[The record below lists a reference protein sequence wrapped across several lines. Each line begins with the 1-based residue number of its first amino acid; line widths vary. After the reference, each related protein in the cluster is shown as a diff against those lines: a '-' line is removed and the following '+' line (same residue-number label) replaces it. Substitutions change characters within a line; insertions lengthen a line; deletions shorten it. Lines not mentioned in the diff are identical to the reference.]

1 MYIAANLA
9 GSPSGSNDGDEIVT
23 TTVSGDMSG
32 GGVITVD
39 VTGTNVSC
47 FGGNNGSATAT
58 PSGGGGPPFSYSWSN
73 GGSTATINNLTAGT
87 YMVTVT
93 NTSGGMGTG
102 SVTITQPASAV
113 AVSVINSSNITC
125 ANPTGSATA
134 SASGGTPGYT
144 YNWSSGATGAT
155 VSLPAGTW
163 TVTATDNNGC
173 TATDNVTIT
182 SNTTPPVAVAGPP
195 NPSITCANPTTTLSG
210 AGSST
215 GANISYL
222 WTGPGI
228 VSGATTLTPVVN
240 QGGLYILTVTDTD
253 NGCTESDNVTVTANT
268 TPPTANAGA
277 NMTLT
282 CTTTQVTL
290 NGSGSSSGANFTYL
304 WTGPGIVS
312 GANTLMPIVNAAGT
326 YTLTVT
332 NTSNGCTSSDQA
344 VVTANTTA
352 PTSNAGA
359 NMTLTCPT
367 TQVTL
372 NGSGSSSGAGF
383 TYLWT
388 TTNGNIVSGANT
400 NMAVVDAPGTYTLTV
415 TNTTNG
421 CTASDQADVLQNI
434 VAPTSNAGADM
445 TLTCITTQVTLN
457 GSGSSSGANFT
468 YLWTTSNGHI
478 VSGANSNMAVVDDP
492 GTYCLQVTNT
502 ANGCTATDCATV
514 AENVTAPIANVASPS
529 QLTCTTTQ
537 VTLNGSASS
546 GSNLSFLWTTTNGN
560 IVSGANTN
568 MAVVNAAGNYTLTV
582 TSGTNGCT
590 DAETVA
596 VTSNTT
602 PPNADAGPGMALN
615 CNVSSVVLN
624 GSGSSQGGNFTYLW
638 SGPGIVS
645 GGNTTNPTVNQA
657 GNYVILVTNTTTGC
671 TANDNT
677 TVTLT
682 PAPTVSI
689 PVVTHVTCNGS
700 NNGSA
705 TASGSSGGGSYAY
718 LWSNGANTAQASN
731 LAAGTYTVTLTDAD
745 GCTATASVSITQP
758 AVLLANASV
767 TNETVPGANDGSATA
782 NPTGGTPAYNYLWS
796 TGATTQTITGL
807 APGNYSVTVTDA
819 NGCTKSESVSV
830 QSSVCTGFGVS
841 IVFTNPSCNNG
852 SNGSATAS
860 PSGGTAPF
868 TFAWSNGATTA
879 TTSNLAAGTFTV
891 TVSDENGCQITGN
904 VTLTEPP
911 ALTSSVAQQSNVLC
925 NGDSTGTA
933 TIAAAGGTAGYNFAW
948 SNSASGA
955 TQNNLPAG
963 AYTIT
968 TTDANGCTT
977 TISVNI
983 TQPAALAGI
992 LTSANE
998 TSVGANNGTASVAT
1012 SGGVAPYSYMWSNG
1026 ASTSNITNL
1035 SPGQYCVSVTDAN
1048 GCVFTGCATV
1058 QAFNCGPISATV
1070 GGENITCFGA
1080 ADGQATVVTN
1090 GFTNPVYLWSN
1101 SSTGATIGSLLAG
1114 TYSVTVSDDFNCTA
1128 SASIEITQPAAL
1140 AVQLLEVQHLEC
1152 PGQTN
1157 GLVRVNGT
1165 GGTPG

>member
-1 MYIAANLA
+1 
-9 GSPSGSNDGDEIVT
+9 
-23 TTVSGDMSG
+23 
-32 GGVITVD
+32 
-39 VTGTNVSC
+39 
-47 FGGNNGSATAT
+47 
-58 PSGGGGPPFSYSWSN
+58 
-73 GGSTATINNLTAGT
+73 
-87 YMVTVT
+87 
-93 NTSGGMGTG
+93 
-102 SVTITQPASAV
+102 
-113 AVSVINSSNITC
+113 
-125 ANPTGSATA
+125 
-134 SASGGTPGYT
+134 
-144 YNWSSGATGAT
+144 
-155 VSLPAGTW
+155 
-163 TVTATDNNGC
+163 
-173 TATDNVTIT
+173 
-182 SNTTPPVAVAGPP
+182 PPVAVAGPP

-537 VTLNGSASS
+537 DTLNGSASS

-560 IVSGANTN
+560 IVSGA
-568 MAVVNAAGNYTLTV
+568 
-582 TSGTNGCT
+582 
-590 DAETVA
+590 
-596 VTSNTT
+596 
-602 PPNADAGPGMALN
+602 
-615 CNVSSVVLN
+615 
-624 GSGSSQGGNFTYLW
+624 
-638 SGPGIVS
+638 
-645 GGNTTNPTVNQA
+645 
-657 GNYVILVTNTTTGC
+657 
-671 TANDNT
+671 
-677 TVTLT
+677 
-682 PAPTVSI
+682 
-689 PVVTHVTCNGS
+689 
-700 NNGSA
+700 
-705 TASGSSGGGSYAY
+705 
-718 LWSNGANTAQASN
+718 
-731 LAAGTYTVTLTDAD
+731 
-745 GCTATASVSITQP
+745 
-758 AVLLANASV
+758 
-767 TNETVPGANDGSATA
+767 
-782 NPTGGTPAYNYLWS
+782 
-796 TGATTQTITGL
+796 
-807 APGNYSVTVTDA
+807 
-819 NGCTKSESVSV
+819 
-830 QSSVCTGFGVS
+830 
-841 IVFTNPSCNNG
+841 
-852 SNGSATAS
+852 
-860 PSGGTAPF
+860 
-868 TFAWSNGATTA
+868 
-879 TTSNLAAGTFTV
+879 
-891 TVSDENGCQITGN
+891 
-904 VTLTEPP
+904 
-911 ALTSSVAQQSNVLC
+911 
-925 NGDSTGTA
+925 
-933 TIAAAGGTAGYNFAW
+933 
-948 SNSASGA
+948 
-955 TQNNLPAG
+955 
-963 AYTIT
+963 
-968 TTDANGCTT
+968 
-977 TISVNI
+977 
-983 TQPAALAGI
+983 
-992 LTSANE
+992 
-998 TSVGANNGTASVAT
+998 
-1012 SGGVAPYSYMWSNG
+1012 
-1026 ASTSNITNL
+1026 
-1035 SPGQYCVSVTDAN
+1035 
-1048 GCVFTGCATV
+1048 
-1058 QAFNCGPISATV
+1058 
-1070 GGENITCFGA
+1070 
-1080 ADGQATVVTN
+1080 
-1090 GFTNPVYLWSN
+1090 
-1101 SSTGATIGSLLAG
+1101 
-1114 TYSVTVSDDFNCTA
+1114 
-1128 SASIEITQPAAL
+1128 
-1140 AVQLLEVQHLEC
+1140 
-1152 PGQTN
+1152 
-1157 GLVRVNGT
+1157 
-1165 GGTPG
+1165 